1 MGNLTIFN
9 LNELIQLNKASV
21 FIETGTLYGDGIV
34 QALRYDFDR
43 IISIEIEP
51 TVAEKARHRFRNE
64 SRVEIITGHSTSV
77 LEEILPTIDSNILFW
92 LDAHFP
98 GADAELKSY
107 DEIKKLDFNL
117 NLPLED
123 EINLISKRLGKYK
136 DVLICD
142 DLWVYESIKAG
153 EDKKRPSFDEHCKA
167 HGHNITLNDINPDGR
182 DLSMLY
188 ETFGKTHDFKK
199 VYRDQGYV
207 IVYPL

>member
-1 MGNLTIFN
+1 MGNLRIFN
-9 LNELIQLNKASV
+9 LNELIEINNASV

-34 QALRYDFDR
+34 EALKYDFKE
-43 IISIEIEP
+43 IISIEIIPE
-51 TVAEKARHRFRNE
+51 VAEKARQKFKNE
-64 SRVEIITGHSTSV
+64 PRVKIITGHSTSV
-77 LEEILPTIDSNILFW
+77 LERILPDIDNNILFW

-123 EINLISKRLGKYK
+123 EINLISRRLNNYK

-142 DLWVYESIKAG
+142 DLWVYESLKNG
-153 EDKKRPSFDEHCKA
+153 GDNKRPSFDEHCKA
-167 HGHNITLNDINPDGR
+167 HGHNITLNDINPNNK
-182 DLSMLY
+182 DLTILY

-199 VYRDQGYV
+199 IYQDQGYV
-207 IVYPL
+207 VVYPL